1 MKYFTIAELTY
12 SATADLCG
20 IENNPPQQ
28 AIKNLTAL
36 VDNVLDPLRES
47 WGAPI
52 FVNSG
57 YRSAELNRKIGGAKK
72 SQHLLGQAADIRT
85 MQNTRQENRRLFYYI
100 IRMKLPY
107 DQLICENNFQWIHVS
122 YRPKPRR
129 QVLYI

>member
-1 MKYFTIAELTY
+1 MKYFTIAELTH
-12 SATADLCG
+12 SATAELCG
-20 IENNPPQQ
+20 IKNKPTQQ
-28 AIKNLTAL
+28 AIDNLTAL

-52 FVNSG
+52 LVNSG

-72 SQHLLGQAADIRT
+72 SQHMLGQAADIRT
-85 MQNTRQENRRLFYYI
+85 LQNTRQDNRRLFNYI
-100 IRMKLPY
+100 IRMHLPY